1 MEKNNTAIKLF
12 EHKQVRSAWNE
23 EKKVVFFCNR
33 YNKNPDTNRPP
44 KKILE
49 RFKSQNQKGR

>member
-23 EKKVVFFCNR
+23 EKKSGIF
-33 YNKNPDTNRPP
+33 
-44 KKILE
+44 L
-49 RFKSQNQKGR
+49 